1 MALTASQLKTESRF
15 QNSNGLLPYTKEIR
29 FPVVGTSPDSPGE
42 NAGGAGSLSGVGIAD
57 LTGDLVGLVG

>member
-29 FPVVGTSPDSPGE
+29 FPIYKSQDGFTL
-42 NAGGAGSLSGVGIAD
+42 SLDWPIIA
-57 LTGDLVGLVG
+57 LVA